1 MRSRGLVVVLALVL
15 ATIAVA
21 GLFLY
26 TRSVRQNALT
36 SGGVSEVVVSKVNI
50 PANSDLNQYI
60 SDGNFVLKTIPSD
73 DLVAG
78 AITQVADLRNRRN
91 SVPIIEGEQIPL
103 ARVQGGKVA
112 GGTLGIPDGY
122 EALTVSL
129 EAPAAVS
136 GAFSAGDDLTVYA
149 TFDDVPV
156 SALTKKQQKI
166 FVKQTSANS
175 VTITGNRAAQLA
187 GQTTTV
193 TAVLVPQA
201 KVLRVT
207 IPQTQGG
214 VSGSVSTPTGN
225 VVVALALTP
234 VDAQKFVYAVD
245 QGTVYLS
252 LLPPNANGKELPPM
266 TVQDVIGQLKV
277 QSAK

>member
-26 TRSVRQNALT
+26 TRSVRENALT

-60 SDGNFVLKTIPSD
+60 NQGKFELKNIPSD
-73 DLVAG
+73 DVVGG
-78 AITQVADLRNRRN
+78 AITEIADLRNRRN
-91 SVPIIEGEQIPL
+91 SVPIVAGEQIPL
-103 ARVQGGKVA
+103 SRVQGGKIA

-129 EAPAAVS
+129 EAPAQV
-136 GAFSAGDDLTVYA
+136 AGE
-149 TFDDVPV
+149 
-156 SALTKKQQKI
+156 
-166 FVKQTSANS
+166 
-175 VTITGNRAAQLA
+175 
-187 GQTTTV
+187 TTTV

-201 KVLRVT
+201 QVLRVSV
-207 IPQTQGG
+207 PQEQGG
-214 VSGSVSTPTGN
+214 VSGSVTTPTGN
-225 VVVALALTP
+225 VIVALALTP
-234 VDAQKFVYAVD
+234 EDAQKFVYAVD

-252 LLPPNANGKELPPM
+252 LLPPSSKGKELPPM
-266 TVQDVIGQLKV
+266 TVQDVIGNVKV
-277 QSAK
+277 STGK

>member
-26 TRSVRQNALT
+26 TRSVRENALT

-60 SDGNFVLKTIPSD
+60 NQGKFELKNIPSD
-73 DLVAG
+73 DIVGG
-78 AITQVADLRNRRN
+78 AITEIADLRNRRN
-91 SVPIIEGEQIPL
+91 SVPIVAGEQIPL
-103 ARVQGGKVA
+103 ARVQGGKIA

-136 GAFSAGDDLTVYA
+136 GAFAAGDNLTVYA

-156 SALTKKQQKI
+156 SALTKKQQKV
-166 FVKQTSANS
+166 FVKQTSPNS
-175 VTITGNRAAQLA
+175 VTITGNRAAQVA
-187 GQTTTV
+187 GETTTV

-201 KVLRVT
+201 QVLRVSV
-207 IPQTQGG
+207 PQEQGG
-214 VSGSVSTPTGN
+214 VTGSVTTPTGN
-225 VVVALALTP
+225 VIVALALTP
-234 VDAQKFVYAVD
+234 EDAQKFVYAVD

-252 LLPPNANGKELPPM
+252 LLPPSSKGKELPPM
-266 TVQDVIGQLKV
+266 TVQDVIGNVKV
-277 QSAK
+277 STGK